1 MHIPGPVASTVN
13 SQTTRDKPD
22 VSAVPK
28 VSLPSESK
36 QSFSSILADRV
47 SDSEAPRNRYAAP
60 AADTVEELAVLLRR
74 RINEHVLFSLRGTR
88 SATPFAGR
96 SLDLLKESLTR
107 IADFSPGK
115 IFPAGKNDAGDAIEK
130 SIVAASRRYGVD
142 ENLVRAVVKAES
154 DFQAGSTSSKG
165 AMGLMQLMPETARD
179 LGVENPYD
187 PAENVTGGV
196 RYLRMLMDRYG
207 GDVDQALAAYNWG
220 MGNLDRSDG
229 SLPGETRTYLTR
241 VRRYYEQFSESGT
254 SPANLYT

>member
-1 MHIPGPVASTVN
+1 MHIPSPVTSAGVFR
-13 SQTTRDKPD
+13 TTGDNPD
-22 VSAVPK
+22 ARALPK
-28 VSLPSESK
+28 VPDPREPNP
-36 QSFSSILADRV
+36 SFSSILADRV

-60 AADTVEELAVLLRR
+60 SADSFEELAVLLKK
-74 RINEHVLFSLRGTR
+74 RINEHVLFSLRGAR
-88 SATPFAGR
+88 KATPFAGR
-96 SLDLLKESLTR
+96 SLALLKESLTR
-107 IADFSPGK
+107 IADVSPGN
-115 IFPAGKNDAGDAIEK
+115 IFPVGKNEAAGSIENI
-130 SIVAASRRYGVD
+130 IVAASQQYGVD

-229 SLPGETRTYLTR
+229 SLPGETRTYLAR
-241 VRRYYEQFSESGT
+241 VRRYYEEFGGSALS
-254 SPANLYT
+254 SANLYT